1 MFSGLSQVN
10 STSSRQFS
18 HDITFGLNIGL
29 FTGMGFFL
37 KKKCDGKR
45 SATHLG
51 KYGPVY
57 TLVVG
62 SMCVLVDLV
71 RHLLNDAW
79 GQHCDSVDDLAAT
92 LPAKVMDTLT
102 EALKEVSAAG
112 MPKFGYNQVCYPT
125 KFASMY
131 DKNEHLTPLGF
142 TTSIVFTYT
151 GFVLIFIAVFWGI
164 DFWRKLRSRWAA
176 IRQARSS
183 AAQRRE
189 APLLSPAV

>member
-1 MFSGLSQVN
+1 
-10 STSSRQFS
+10 
-18 HDITFGLNIGL
+18 
-29 FTGMGFFL
+29 MGFFL

-131 DKNEHLTPLGF
+131 DKNDNLTPLGF
-142 TTSIVFTYT
+142 ITSIVFTYT

-183 AAQRRE
+183 AVQRRE